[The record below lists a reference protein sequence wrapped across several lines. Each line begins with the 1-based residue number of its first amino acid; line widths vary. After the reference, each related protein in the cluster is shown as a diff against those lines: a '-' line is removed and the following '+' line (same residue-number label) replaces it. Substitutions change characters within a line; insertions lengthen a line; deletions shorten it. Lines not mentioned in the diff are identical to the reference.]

1 MAKLHGLSVALAAAL
16 MSAGCASLVPALPEA
31 QPQIAQSWP
40 MPAHGVQV
48 GNQDGPAQVG
58 WRDLLVD
65 ARLERVVAQAL
76 ENNRDFRVAALNVE
90 RAQAQYR
97 VRRADRIP
105 NLGGSV
111 SMERIGGD
119 DTVSSESYRAT
130 LGVASFELDLF
141 GRVRNLSEA
150 ALQQYFAQ
158 EENRAAVQIALIA
171 EVSNAWMTLAA
182 DQSLMQV
189 AADTLKTYDESLRLT
204 ERRHELGA
212 VSGLQLAQAR
222 TQVETARGDLARY
235 RGQVEQDRHALE
247 LLVGAPLAAADLP
260 DGFKDELIAL
270 PPLPVALASE
280 VLLQRPDIRAAE
292 HLLESANANIGAA
305 RAAFFPSISLTGGFG
320 RASNDLS
327 DLFSGGGAA
336 WSFTPS
342 ITIPIFQGGRLR
354 ANLGMATAD
363 RDIALANYEK
373 AIQTGF
379 REVADGLSLS
389 QSLLER
395 REAAERLLVN
405 ARKAEELSQ
414 ARYDAGYDSYLTLLD
429 AQRTRYAAEQ
439 ALMSIRLAEQSNRI
453 GLYRALGGGWQLDA
467 ANPAA
472 P

>member
-16 MSAGCASLVPALPEA
+16 LSAGCATLVPALPEA
-31 QPQIAQSWP
+31 QPQIAHSWP

-48 GNQDGPAQVG
+48 GGAELAQVG
-58 WRDLLVD
+58 WRDMLTD

-105 NLGGSV
+105 NVGASV
-111 SMERIGGD
+111 SMERTGGND
-119 DTVSSESYRAT
+119 EVTSESYTAM
-130 LGVASFELDLF
+130 LGVTAFELDLF

-189 AADTLKTYDESLRLT
+189 AAETLKAYDESLRLT

-247 LLVGAPLAAADLP
+247 LLVGAPLAASDLP

-270 PPLPVALASE
+270 PPLPEGLASE

-292 HLLESANANIGAA
+292 YVLVSANANIGAA

-320 RASNDLS
+320 RVSDDLS
-327 DLFSGGGAA
+327 DLFSGGAA
-336 WSFTPS
+336 WRFTPT
-342 ITIPIFQGGRLR
+342 INIPIFQGGRLR
-354 ANLGMATAD
+354 ANLGVATAD

-395 REAAERLLVN
+395 RESTERLLAN
-405 ARKAEELSQ
+405 ARTAEELSQ

-453 GLYRALGGGWQLDA
+453 SLYRALGGGWQVEA
-467 ANPAA
+467 ASPAA